1 MYLQPFSVNEVFN
14 RSGVYFRSYS
24 SYHQATMSTP
34 AKRTAEEKGDASKAK
49 KAKAE
54 EEEENVEEEED
65 LGEEEEDLGKASTMV
80 IQQLRLCPHGLR
92 NAWEKPFGQSPT
104 EVTFYLKVELSL
116 HA

>member
-1 MYLQPFSVNEVFN
+1 MYLHPFSVDEAFD
-14 RSGVYFRSYS
+14 RSGVYFHKIKHFRSYS

-65 LGEEEEDLGKASTMV
+65 LGEEEEDLGKALTIRV
-80 IQQLRLCPHGLR
+80 GHIP
-92 NAWEKPFGQSPT
+92 
-104 EVTFYLKVELSL
+104 
-116 HA
+116 